1 MMKRKNDR
9 RKKENMLKVLLNR
22 THCYSPERKRNHNEI
37 GAA

>member
-1 MMKRKNDR
+1 MMRRKNDR

-22 THCYSPERKRNHNEI
+22 THCYSPEKRNHNEI